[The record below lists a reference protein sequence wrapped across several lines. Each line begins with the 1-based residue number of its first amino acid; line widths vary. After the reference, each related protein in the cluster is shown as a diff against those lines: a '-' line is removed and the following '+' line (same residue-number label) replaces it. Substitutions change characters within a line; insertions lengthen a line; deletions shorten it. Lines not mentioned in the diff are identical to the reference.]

1 MVNIAKQ
8 DSGSVIFKSAHSG
21 TMGFGNEGC
30 ILFRILLPVTVATVR
45 FDGHCLHFC
54 LFFGGGGV
62 FYISYAGYSVLE
74 SCCLDCFTFKIGFI
88 IF

>member
-8 DSGSVIFKSAHSG
+8 DSGSVTFKSAHSG

-30 ILFRILLPVTVATVR
+30 ILFRILLPVNVARLR

-54 LFFGGGGV
+54 LFWGGGRGGGV
-62 FYISYAGYSVLE
+62 FYISYAG
-74 SCCLDCFTFKIGFI
+74 
-88 IF
+88 